1 MPLSS
6 KNTQETA
13 FLLKNRQVNAFLI
26 KLHLLYAFNSKNKA
40 YYSFVAVTFKLNG
53 NISSFMRL
61 KIIFLTDD
69 GGA

>member
-13 FLLKNRQVNAFLI
+13 FLLKNKQVNTFLL
-26 KLHLLYAFNSKNKA
+26 KLHLLYAFNGKKKA
-40 YYSFVAVTFKLNG
+40 YNSFVSETFKLNG

-61 KIIFLTDD
+61 KILFLTDD
-69 GGA
+69 GGK